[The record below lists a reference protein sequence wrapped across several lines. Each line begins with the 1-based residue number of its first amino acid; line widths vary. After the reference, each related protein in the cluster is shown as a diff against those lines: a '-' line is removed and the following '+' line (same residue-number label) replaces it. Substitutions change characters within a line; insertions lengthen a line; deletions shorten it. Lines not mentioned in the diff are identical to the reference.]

1 MFDQILG
8 SIFGVPSQLVSG
20 VSYIASSIFGRKT
33 TTADMF
39 ADEDANLFDDSTAS
53 NFLNMGVKAFG
64 QTFGGDKTGPF
75 SAPQREMPRARR
87 VEDLTRGSPSGRP
100 VMGDISQ
107 RLYSNDVVS
116 GAYQKLMQS
125 NNQQVRDLFAAAG
138 IDRVKQTVG
147 SGRKTASLSS
157 PTLKSEVDVI

>member
-1 MFDQILG
+1 MFDQIIS

-20 VSYIASSIFGRKT
+20 VSYIASSMFGGKGDDLT
-33 TTADMF
+33 
-39 ADEDANLFDDSTAS
+39 DALDPGFGDSTAE
-53 NFLNMGVKAFG
+53 NFLKMGVKAFG
-64 QTFGGDKTGPF
+64 ESFGSGTGPF
-75 SAPQREMPRARR
+75 SAPERAAIRPRG
-87 VEDLTRGSPSGRP
+87 VEELTRGSPSGSP

-138 IDRVKQTVG
+138 VDRVKQTVG
-147 SGRKTASLSS
+147 SGRKTAALSS
-157 PTLKSEVDVI
+157 PNLKSEVDVI